1 MRKEGCP
8 SMSTRGGTSS
18 SGIFFLD
25 LVVREATRLECRK
38 EVEVEVSRELRDED
52 VGADDCELNG
62 AKEDDDDSAAV
73 EEEEDSPIEEG
84 RISPDVSVT
93 GGNLGVR
100 GDTKESLC

>member
-1 MRKEGCP
+1 
-8 SMSTRGGTSS
+8 MSTRGGTSS
-18 SGIFFLD
+18 GMMFFLD
-25 LVVREATRLECRK
+25 FGVREATRLECRT

-52 VGADDCELNG
+52 VGADDCELN
-62 AKEDDDDSAAV
+62 EENEVDEDSAAV
-73 EEEEDSPIEEG
+73 EEEEDSPIEEE